1 MPKYSRRKFKNQS
14 ETYQFLFDKRSLDFV
29 RQYTSKVFSKKLK
42 TLSVS
47 VNRHTWKQG
56 DKLYKLAA
64 SNYGD
69 FRLWWVIALINKISC
84 EADLTYGDIILI
96 PSSPSEII
104 SKL

>member
-1 MPKYSRRKFKNQS
+1 MPKYSRKTFINDS
-14 ETYQFLFDKRSLDFV
+14 ETYQFLFDKRSVNFA
-29 RQYTSKVFSKKLK
+29 RQFTSKPFSKNLK

-47 VNRHTWKQG
+47 VKRHTWKQG

-69 FRLWWVIALINKISC
+69 FRLWWTIALINKISC
-84 EADLTYGDIILI
+84 ETDLTYGDVILI